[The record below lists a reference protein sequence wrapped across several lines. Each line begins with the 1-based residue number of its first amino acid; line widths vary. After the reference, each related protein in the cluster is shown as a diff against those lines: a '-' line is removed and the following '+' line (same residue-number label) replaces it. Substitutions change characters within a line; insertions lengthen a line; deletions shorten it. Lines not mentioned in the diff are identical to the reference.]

1 MKLYNGYNGDTFVPP
16 NSGWTTGWSSTGG
29 VFAPKAYFSELPLV
43 GMFPGSFLRS
53 KIWKEKKKKVK
64 IKGISRKVNSTPRG
78 MELENSVKG
87 LGYHVRLSINR
98 V

>member
-43 GMFPGSFLRS
+43 GMFPGSFQRS
-53 KIWKEKKKKVK
+53 KIWKEKKKSKNKGHFKKSKQHPQRHGIRKQCKGFGVPCKVEYK
-64 IKGISRKVNSTPRG
+64 
-78 MELENSVKG
+78 
-87 LGYHVRLSINR
+87 
-98 V
+98 